1 MGDHGRAR
9 AIVVGVAV
17 VISVEILIAG
27 PKRLQRASGVWNGD
41 VSAASVQG
49 LLQLLWLPVLALVVL
64 VVATHPLLRA
74 RPQRGDASPGADEVH
89 EAHEA
94 DEADGAGEA
103 HGADEAHAARD
114 SHGGAEVPDVARR
127 RRSQLDRLLTSGRL
141 RSVGQPIV
149 DLTTGAV
156 RGVEALARFPDGG
169 SPERWFSEAVD
180 AGRGVELE
188 LLALRRA
195 LELAP
200 HLPAGVYLSLNASPR
215 SVTDPQLAEL
225 LLGGPLPLSRV
236 VLELTE
242 HEEVLRYE
250 ALTDV
255 LTPLREAGLRLAV
268 DDVGAGYASFR
279 HVLRLRPDIIKLDRS
294 LVRGIDADGGSRAV
308 VTAIALVALEVGAAI
323 TAEGV
328 ETLAELDTVVM
339 LGVDSAQGYL
349 IGRPGSDP
357 TTWLP
362 PAEVDVRARPGTVS
376 PER

>member
-1 MGDHGRAR
+1 MGDRGCAR
-9 AIVVGVAV
+9 ATVVGVAV
-17 VISVEILIAG
+17 VIAVEILIAG
-27 PKRLQRASGVWNGD
+27 PRRLQRASGLWSGD
-41 VSAASVQG
+41 VSVAAVQG
-49 LLQLLWLPVLALVVL
+49 LLQLLWLPVLALVVV
-64 VVATHPLLRA
+64 VVACDSRSRGGA
-74 RPQRGDASPGADEVH
+74 RPEEGS
-89 EAHEA
+89 
-94 DEADGAGEA
+94 
-103 HGADEAHAARD
+103 
-114 SHGGAEVPDVARR
+114 RR
-127 RRSQLDRLLTSGRL
+127 LLDRLLTTGRL

-149 DLTTGAV
+149 DLATGSV

-169 SPERWFSEAVD
+169 SPERWFSEAVA

-195 LELAP
+195 LELVP
-200 HLPAGVYLSLNASPR
+200 HLPDGVYLSLNASPR
-215 SVTDPQLAEL
+215 SVVDPALAEL
-225 LLGGPLPLSRV
+225 LVGGPLPLSRV

-242 HEEVLRYE
+242 HEEVVRYD
-250 ALTDV
+250 ALTDA
-255 LTPLREAGLRLAV
+255 LAPLRAAGMRLAV

-279 HVLRLRPDIIKLDRS
+279 HVLELRPDIIKLDRS

-328 ETLAELDTVVM
+328 ETAAELDTVLM

-357 TTWLP
+357 ASWLA
-362 PAEVDVRARPGTVS
+362 PAAVDLRARPGTVS